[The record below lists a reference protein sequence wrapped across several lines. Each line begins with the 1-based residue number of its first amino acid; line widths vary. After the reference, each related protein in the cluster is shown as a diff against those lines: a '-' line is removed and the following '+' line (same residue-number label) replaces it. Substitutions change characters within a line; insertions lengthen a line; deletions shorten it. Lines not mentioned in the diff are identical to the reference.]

1 MQLIYRYITP
11 IFCIQHYNASKMF
24 HVSEEFF
31 KSLGLLPMPQPF
43 WDKSVIVKPADREV
57 VCHASAWDFYNQKDF
72 RYVYLYWKFYIETFV
87 AFALVGRFIAIF
99 AIAMGL
105 CSLQKLCLC
114 SVSLLARWRRRGGGV
129 FNEGHRTSVIVVLFL
144 LVPVSSDED
153 FVHFRIKMCTD
164 VTMENLITIHHE
176 MGHIQYYLQYK
187 DQPVEYREGANPGD
201 SFLLWQWLVELKNLF
216 IKLMN

>member
-1 MQLIYRYITP
+1 M
-11 IFCIQHYNASKMF
+11 
-24 HVSEEFF
+24 
-31 KSLGLLPMPQPF
+31 
-43 WDKSVIVKPADREV
+43 
-57 VCHASAWDFYNQKDF
+57 
-72 RYVYLYWKFYIETFV
+72 YIETFV
-87 AFALVGRFIAIF
+87 AYALVGRFIAIF
-99 AIAMGL
+99 AIAMDL

-114 SVSLLARWRRRGGGV
+114 SVFTGSWEKGGGV
-129 FNEGHRTSVIVVLFL
+129 FNEGHRTSVFVVLFL

-201 SFLLWQWLVELKNLF
+201 SFLLRQWLVELNYKVNELIPDTVF
-216 IKLMN
+216 FFVKLGNKVQSIFGTINAAFT